1 MRFSLRVAAKIVSF
15 MIIVFS
21 CAGCTGN
28 DISSGPLAPDFS
40 LTDLSG
46 RMISLKQNL
55 GRVVLLDFW
64 ATWCGPCRMT
74 IPELIKVSERYE
86 RNDVI
91 VLGVSLDDPRTVT
104 NQQLLTFKERSSIN
118 YPVLRYN
125 RKVIQDYFGN
135 ESISIPAMF
144 IIDREGRIRD
154 KIVGFKSGVIEQ
166 ALDRLLK

>member
-1 MRFSLRVAAKIVSF
+1 MRFSLRVATKIVSF
-15 MIIVFS
+15 LIIFLS
-21 CAGCTGN
+21 CAGCTGD
-28 DISSGPLAPDFS
+28 DISSAPMAPDFS

-46 RMISLKQNL
+46 RTISLKQNL

-74 IPELIKVSERYE
+74 IPELIKVSEKYGQ
-86 RNDVI
+86 NDVI
-91 VLGVSLDDPRTVT
+91 VLGVSLDNPQKVT
-104 NQQLLTFKERSSIN
+104 NQQLQTFKEKSRIN

-135 ESISIPAMF
+135 EPIAIPTMF

-154 KIVGFKSGVIEQ
+154 KLVGFKSGSIEQ
-166 ALDRLLK
+166 FLDSFLK